1 MTTIDGVKLQFDCHG
16 NQTVVKGN
24 TLARGGDS
32 LENDSVGRRGRD
44 VCLVERIIVQQVEY
58 TILFDHEYI
67 VKYTASLCPI
77 MLGIVLV
84 DATGQPHPL

>member
-16 NQTVVKGN
+16 NQTVVKGD

-58 TILFDHEYI
+58 TILFDHEFI
-67 VKYTASLCPI
+67 AYTNTLHHYALLSCLALC
-77 MLGIVLV
+77 
-84 DATGQPHPL
+84 